1 VSIVHV
7 LRDMDPM
14 TCPTLPLSSLVR
26 HGAYISVTKS
36 QGHGRVDTSED
47 PPDEVKSKRHS
58 RVGTSED
65 SLKAESNFI
74 LTDPSSW
81 KMTLQV

>member
-36 QGHGRVDTSED
+36 QGYGRVDTSED
-47 PPDEVKSKRHS
+47 PQMRSKVRGTAGLARQRIPS
-58 RVGTSED
+58 RLSQI
-65 SLKAESNFI
+65 SF
-74 LTDPSSW
+74 
-81 KMTLQV
+81 